1 MSRNALVLIVALAL
15 AAPAIADP
23 PTCLE
28 QLGETVGLDEV
39 AFASLLYRSDQPGR
53 YVRAPTL
60 ATEVEISVRGTLAEA
75 RVRQRFT
82 NPTAEWVEGVYV
94 FPLPS
99 EAAVHDMRLVIGE
112 RIIEGQIQEKA
123 EARRTY
129 EKAKSEGR
137 KASLVEQE
145 RPNIFTTSVANVG
158 PGETVAVEIAYQQ
171 TLRWDGGTFELR
183 FPMVVGPRYIP
194 GAENSEAPPGYG
206 WSRAT
211 DRVPDA
217 DRITPPVQHPS
228 AGPANP
234 VRLRVSLDAGLP
246 LASLVCP
253 YHAVEIVR
261 GAGEERVVTLDGGEV
276 PADRDFVLRWTPE
289 PGSAPRAAVFTEAWQ
304 GAVYVLAMVVPPASE
319 HVAEARLPRETVL
332 VIDTSGSMQ
341 GTSIVQAR
349 AALKD
354 ALDRLHPEDL
364 FNVIR
369 FDSRMERLFPESR
382 PAMPAAL
389 DDARAWVDALG
400 AGGGTEMRP
409 ALLAALAEGEVS
421 APVRQVVFITDGCVG
436 NEDELFALI
445 HANLGRTRLF
455 TVGIGSAPNQH
466 FMERAA
472 ALGRG
477 TFTFIGST
485 AEVAT
490 TMEALFGK
498 LENPVLAD
506 LELAWPD
513 SGAEVWP
520 QRLPDLY
527 DGEPL
532 VVAARLGTTA
542 GELVLS
548 GVRAAARWET
558 RVPLA
563 AADDRAGIHRLWARR
578 KIADLEASRAR
589 GRDDA
594 EVRAAVLEVAL
605 AHHLVSR
612 VTSLVAV
619 DVTPTRP
626 SGEGLSSAAVPTNLP
641 AGWKWESQWG
651 AMPRTATSW
660 RLHAMVALALAA
672 LAGLVA
678 LVTGRMGAA

>member
-1 MSRNALVLIVALAL
+1 MLRPALVLIAALTL
-15 AAPAIADP
+15 STPTEADP
-23 PTCLE
+23 PRCLE
-28 QLGETVGLDEV
+28 QLGETVGLGEV
-39 AFASLLYRSDQPGR
+39 GAGSLLYRSDQPGR
-53 YVRAPTL
+53 FVRAPVL

-75 RVRQRFT
+75 HVRQHFA
-82 NPTAEWVEGVYV
+82 NPTDQWVEGVYV
-94 FPLPS
+94 FPLPT
-99 EAAVHDMRLVIGE
+99 EAAVHDMRLVIGD
-112 RIIEGQIQEKA
+112 RIIEGRIQEKA
-123 EARRTY
+123 EARRTF
-129 EKAKSEGR
+129 ERAKREGR
-137 KASLVEQE
+137 KASLVEQQ

-171 TLRWDGGTFELR
+171 VLRWDAGGFELR

-194 GAENSEAPPGYG
+194 GVESSEVPPGHG

-217 DRITPPVQHPS
+217 DRITPPVLHPS

-234 VRLRVSLDAGLP
+234 VRLRVSIDAGLP
-246 LASLVCP
+246 LASLVSP
-253 YHAVEIVR
+253 YHAVEIAR
-261 GAGEERVVTLDGGEV
+261 GTGEERLVTLDGGEV
-276 PADRDFVLRWTPE
+276 PADRDFVLRWAPE
-289 PGSAPRAAVFTEAWQ
+289 RGRAPRAAVFTERWQ
-304 GAVYVLAMVVPPASE
+304 GDAYVLAMVVPPAAE
-319 HVAEARLPRETVL
+319 HLTNARLPRETVL

-341 GTSIVQAR
+341 GTSITQAR
-349 AALKD
+349 AALED
-354 ALDRLHPEDL
+354 ALDRLRPEDL

-369 FDSRMERLFPESR
+369 FASGTQLLFPDSR

-389 DDARAWVDALG
+389 DQARAWVHALE

-409 ALLAALAEGEVS
+409 ALRAALAEGEVS
-421 APVRQVVFITDGCVG
+421 APVRQVIFVTDGCVG

-445 HANLGRTRLF
+445 HSNLGRTRLF

-477 TFTFIGST
+477 TFTFIGT
-485 AEVAT
+485 TDEVAA
-490 TMEALFGK
+490 TMEALFDK

-506 LELAWPD
+506 LELSWPD
-513 SGAEVWP
+513 PGAEVWP
-520 QRLPDLY
+520 ERLPDLY
-527 DGEPL
+527 EGEPL

-542 GELVLS
+542 GDLVLS

-558 RVPLA
+558 RVPLT

-578 KIADLEASRAR
+578 KIAGLEASRAR

-619 DVTPTRP
+619 DVTSTRP
-626 SGEGLSSAAVPTNLP
+626 DGEGLRSSAVPTNLP
-641 AGWKWESQWG
+641 AGWRWESQWG
-651 AMPRTATSW
+651 ALPRTATSW
-660 RLHAMVALALAA
+660 RLHALVGLALAVVSLLLA
-672 LAGLVA
+672 LTQA
-678 LVTGRMGAA
+678 RPAAP

>member
-1 MSRNALVLIVALAL
+1 MSRPALVLIVALAL
-15 AAPAIADP
+15 ATPAVADP

-28 QLGETVGLDEV
+28 QLGESVGLDHV
-39 AFASLLYRSDQPGR
+39 GAGSLLYRSHAPMGF
-53 YVRAPTL
+53 VRAPVL
-60 ATEVEISVRGTLAEA
+60 ATEVEISVRGTLAET

-94 FPLPS
+94 FPLPT

-158 PGETVAVEIAYQQ
+158 PGETIAVEIAYQQ
-171 TLRWDGGTFELR
+171 TLRWDAGMFELR

-194 GAENSEAPPGYG
+194 GAESSEAPSGYG

-217 DRITPPVQHPS
+217 DRITPPVRHRPT
-228 AGPANP
+228 GTTNP

-253 YHAVEIVR
+253 YHAVEIAR

-289 PGSAPRAAVFTEAWQ
+289 RGSAPRAAVFAETWEGQ
-304 GAVYVLAMVVPPASE
+304 TYVLAMILPPASE
-319 HVAEARLPRETVL
+319 HITQARLPRETVL

-389 DDARAWVDALG
+389 DDARAWVDALA

-436 NEDELFALI
+436 NEDELFTLI
-445 HANLGRTRLF
+445 HASLGRTRLF

-466 FMERAA
+466 FMKRAA
-472 ALGRG
+472 SLGRG

-485 AEVAT
+485 AEVTT

-506 LELAWPD
+506 LELTWPD
-513 SGAEVWP
+513 PDAEVWP

-542 GELVLS
+542 GDLVLS
-548 GVRAAARWET
+548 GVCAAAPWET

-626 SGEGLSSAAVPTNLP
+626 ESTRMFSGALSTNLP
-641 AGWKWESQWG
+641 AGWKWESIWG

-660 RLHAMVALALAA
+660 RLHVLFALALVV
-672 LAGLVA
+672 LAGLAA
-678 LVTGRMGAA
+678 LGAGRTGAA